1 MTAVEARK
9 NAQHL
14 SSDIIAR
21 CDKLIER
28 KSLQGE
34 MSCDFVLE
42 DQGSPLSYLHKINLL
57 HYLKDN
63 GFDVSIHKCLD
74 SNYAFTGFERLWIC
88 WNLKI

>member
-14 SSDIIAR
+14 SLDVIAR
-21 CDKLIER
+21 CNKLIEQ
-28 KSLQGE
+28 KSSQGE

-42 DQGSPLSYLHKINLL
+42 EQGSPLSYLHKTNLL

-63 GFDVSIHKCLD
+63 GFDVSVHKCFD
-74 SNYAFTGFERLWIC
+74 SDNVFTGFERLWIC
-88 WNLKI
+88 WSLNI